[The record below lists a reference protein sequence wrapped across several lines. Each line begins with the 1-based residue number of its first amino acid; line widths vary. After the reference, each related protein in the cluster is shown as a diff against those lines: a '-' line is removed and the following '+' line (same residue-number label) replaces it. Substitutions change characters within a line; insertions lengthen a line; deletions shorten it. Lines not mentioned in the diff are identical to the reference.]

1 MQDEA
6 PPVPA
11 SPAQPQ
17 PALTSLSPRKTGL
30 SRRRLLIGGVGLIG
44 LSASATGAYA
54 GAIEPSDLLVT
65 RYALT
70 PPNWPAG
77 RKLTIAVIAD
87 LHAGGPHMTLPHIA
101 HIVDTTNALH
111 CDVVV
116 LLGDFKAYYKF
127 NFMPV
132 DDPLWAGELGRLRA
146 PLGVWS
152 ILGNHDWWHDLHGV
166 RSALANARIP
176 VLENDAVLLGPPGQK
191 FWLAGI
197 GDQLAHWIGRGR
209 FRGVDDLPGTLARV
223 HTDDPVVLLVHEPDI
238 FTQVPHARRAHAGRS
253 HPWRTDPRAVHL
265 AAIRAV
271 GLRCALRLRPHR
283 RRQSAHDRVGRA
295 WHQRHSGAPWRA
307 AGNSARHARRLIR
320 KTPVA
325 RRPKANG
332 AGRRASAAVTVQF
345 AKLSKALTQPD
356 RERRRQRQLVR

>member
-6 PPVPA
+6 PPVSIA
-11 SPAQPQ
+11 PAQPQ
-17 PALTSLSPRKTGL
+17 PALTALRKPGL

-77 RKLTIAVIAD
+77 QKLTIAVIAD
-87 LHAGGPHMTLPHIA
+87 LHAGGPHMTLSHIA

-116 LLGDFKAYYKF
+116 LLGDFKAWYKF

-132 DDPLWAGELGRLRA
+132 DDPLWAAELGRLRA
-146 PLGVWS
+146 PLGVWA

-166 RSALANARIP
+166 RSALADARIP
-176 VLENDAVLLGPPGQK
+176 ILENDAVLLGPPGQK

-197 GDQLAHWIGRGR
+197 GDQLAHWIGQGR
-209 FRGVDDLPGTLARV
+209 FRGADDLPGTLAHV

-238 FTQVPHARRAHAGRS
+238 FTQVPGR
-253 HPWRTDPRAVHL
+253 V
-265 AAIRAV
+265 
-271 GLRCALRLRPHR
+271 
-283 RRQSAHDRVGRA
+283 
-295 WHQRHSGAPWRA
+295 
-307 AGNSARHARRLIR
+307 
-320 KTPVA
+320 
-325 RRPKANG
+325 
-332 AGRRASAAVTVQF
+332 
-345 AKLSKALTQPD
+345 ALTLAGHTHGGQIRVPFIWPQFVPSRYGARFAYGHIVEDD
-356 RERRRQRQLVR
+356 RHMIVSGGLGTSIIPARLGVPPEILHVTLGA

>member
-1 MQDEA
+1 MA
-6 PPVPA
+6 
-11 SPAQPQ
+11 PAQTR
-17 PALTSLSPRKTGL
+17 PALNALPAGKIGSKTGL
-30 SRRRLLIGGVGLIG
+30 SRRRLLIGSVGLIG

-77 RKLTIAVIAD
+77 QKLTIAVIAD

-101 HIVDTTNALH
+101 HIVDTANALH

-116 LLGDFKAYYKF
+116 LLGDFKAFYKF

-132 DDPLWAGELGRLRA
+132 DDPLWAAELGRLRA
-146 PLGVWS
+146 PLGVWA

-197 GDQLAHWIGRGR
+197 GDQLAHWISRGR

-238 FTQVPHARRAHAGRS
+238 FTQVP
-253 HPWRTDPRAVHL
+253 
-265 AAIRAV
+265 
-271 GLRCALRLRPHR
+271 
-283 RRQSAHDRVGRA
+283 QRV
-295 WHQRHSGAPWRA
+295 
-307 AGNSARHARRLIR
+307 
-320 KTPVA
+320 
-325 RRPKANG
+325 
-332 AGRRASAAVTVQF
+332 
-345 AKLSKALTQPD
+345 ALTLAGHTHGGQIRVPFIWPQFVPSRYGARFAYGHVVED
-356 RERRRQRQLVR
+356 NRHMIVSGGLGTSVIPARLGVPPEILHVTLGA